1 MKKIVIFG
9 SSGHARVVL
18 SELLKLKDYKV
29 LGFIDNTFKTGR
41 VIDQLKNKKYKILG
55 DIKYL
60 KKIYNK
66 NIYGIIG
73 VGSNFLRKKI
83 AYETNKIIKN
93 FKWCS
98 VISKNSIISGDV
110 KIDVGSLIISGSII
124 NTGTK
129 IGKHCIINTSSSI
142 DHDNIFKD
150 FSSTGPRTT
159 TGGKVKVGLCSH
171 IGIAATVKNN
181 VTIQNHTIVGAKSL
195 VLKNCEKNSIY
206 FGSPA
211 IKIRKRKEKEN
222 YL

>member
-18 SELLKLKDYKV
+18 AELLKLKNYKV
-29 LGFIDNTFKTGR
+29 LGFIDNTFNTGR
-41 VIDQLKNKKYKILG
+41 VIDQRKNKKYKILG

-60 KKIYNK
+60 KKIYDK
-66 NIYGIIG
+66 DIYGIIG

-83 AYETNKIIKN
+83 ANETNKIIKN
-93 FKWCS
+93 FKWSS
-98 VISKNSIISGDV
+98 VISKNSIISEDV

-159 TGGKVKVGLCSH
+159 TGGKVKLGLCSH

-181 VTIQNHTIVGAKSL
+181 VTIHNHTVIGAKSL